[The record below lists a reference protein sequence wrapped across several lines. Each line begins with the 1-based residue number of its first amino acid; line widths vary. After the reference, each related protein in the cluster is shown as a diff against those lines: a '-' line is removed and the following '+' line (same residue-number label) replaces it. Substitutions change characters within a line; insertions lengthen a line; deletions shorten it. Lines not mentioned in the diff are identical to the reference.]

1 MYMTHHFHKGIL
13 FYHEAAGQGNIFKE
27 LGQVTENLT
36 QLCDDLTIKLS
47 KEEGQI
53 KSFCKEIAENNHVST
68 YDVLFILGGDGT
80 LNELINGVVENN
92 LQIPIGV
99 LPGGTFNDFTKTLNL
114 SQKPMQ
120 ASQDLLNSQIKSFDI
135 LDVNGT
141 YALNFAGIGLMVQN
155 AENVQS
161 NQKELLG
168 KFSYVFST
176 IKTVSNPEIYKYK
189 LTADGKEYSG
199 ETSMLLVANGQ
210 NVGGSKIPLEDLSPN
225 DGKMNIFIFD
235 NQNFSIINDFF
246 KVKDSMNWN
255 EISDSITH
263 ISCESA
269 TLATDPNAK
278 LDIDGEILFET
289 PVNIK
294 LLKDQVKLLYLDIN
308 NQ

>member
-1 MYMTHHFHKGIL
+1 MTQHFHKGIL
-13 FYHEAAGQGNIFKE
+13 FYHKAAGQGNIYKE

-53 KSFCKEIAENNHVST
+53 KSYCKEIAENNHVSSF
-68 YDVLFILGGDGT
+68 DVFFILGGDGT

-120 ASQDLLNSQIKSFDI
+120 ASQDLLNSQIKSFDV

-155 AENVQS
+155 AENVES
-161 NQKELLG
+161 NQKELFG

-176 IKTVSNPEIYKYK
+176 LKTVSNPEIYNYK
-189 LTADGKEYSG
+189 LIADGKEYSG
-199 ETSMLLVANGQ
+199 ETTMILVANGQ

-235 NQNFSIINDFF
+235 KQNFSIINDFF

-255 EISDSITH
+255 EISESITH

-269 TLATDPNAK
+269 SLETDPHAK

-289 PVNIK
+289 PVDIK

>member
-1 MYMTHHFHKGIL
+1 MTQHFHKGIL
-13 FYHEAAGQGNIFKE
+13 FYHKAAGQGNIYKE

-53 KSFCKEIAENNHVST
+53 KSYCKEIAENNHVSSF
-68 YDVLFILGGDGT
+68 DVFFILGGDGT

-99 LPGGTFNDFTKTLNL
+99 LPGGTFNDLTKTLNL

-120 ASQDLLNSQIKSFDI
+120 ASQDLLNSQIKSFDV

-155 AENVQS
+155 AENVES
-161 NQKELLG
+161 NQKELFG

-176 IKTVSNPEIYKYK
+176 IKTVSNPEIYNYR
-189 LTADGKEYSG
+189 LIADGKEYSG
-199 ETSMLLVANGQ
+199 ETSMILVANGQ

-235 NQNFSIINDFF
+235 RQNFSIINDFF

-255 EISDSITH
+255 EISESITH

-269 TLATDPNAK
+269 SLETDPHAK

-289 PVNIK
+289 PVDIK

>member
-1 MYMTHHFHKGIL
+1 MTQHFHKGIL
-13 FYHEAAGQGNIFKE
+13 FYHKAAGQGNIYKE

-53 KSFCKEIAENNHVST
+53 KSYCKEIAENNHVSSF
-68 YDVLFILGGDGT
+68 DVFFILGGDGT

-120 ASQDLLNSQIKSFDI
+120 ASQDLLNSQIKSFDV

-155 AENVQS
+155 AENVES
-161 NQKELLG
+161 NQKELFG

-176 IKTVSNPEIYKYK
+176 IKTVSNPEIYNYR
-189 LTADGKEYSG
+189 LIADGKEYSG
-199 ETSMLLVANGQ
+199 ETSMILVANGQ

-235 NQNFSIINDFF
+235 KQNFSIINDFF

-255 EISDSITH
+255 EISESITH

-269 TLATDPNAK
+269 SLETDPHAK

-289 PVNIK
+289 PVDIK

>member
-1 MYMTHHFHKGIL
+1 MTQHFHKGIL
-13 FYHEAAGQGNIFKE
+13 FYHKAAGQGNIYKE

-53 KSFCKEIAENNHVST
+53 KSYCKEIAENNHVSSF
-68 YDVLFILGGDGT
+68 DVFFILGGDGT

-120 ASQDLLNSQIKSFDI
+120 ASQDLLNSQIKSFDV

-155 AENVQS
+155 AENVES
-161 NQKELLG
+161 NQKELFG

-176 IKTVSNPEIYKYK
+176 IKTVSNPEIYNYR
-189 LTADGKEYSG
+189 LIADGKEYSG
-199 ETSMLLVANGQ
+199 ETSMILVANGQ

-235 NQNFSIINDFF
+235 RQNFSIINDFF

-255 EISDSITH
+255 EISESITH

-269 TLATDPNAK
+269 SLETDPHAK

-289 PVNIK
+289 PVDIK
-294 LLKDQVKLLYLDIN
+294 L
-308 NQ
+308 

>member
-1 MYMTHHFHKGIL
+1 MTQHFHKGIL
-13 FYHEAAGQGNIFKE
+13 FYHKAAGQGNIYKE

-53 KSFCKEIAENNHVST
+53 KSYCKEIAENNHVSSF
-68 YDVLFILGGDGT
+68 DVFFILGGDGT

-120 ASQDLLNSQIKSFDI
+120 ASQDLLNSQIKSFDV

-155 AENVQS
+155 AENVES
-161 NQKELLG
+161 NQKELFG

-176 IKTVSNPEIYKYK
+176 IKTVSNPEIYNYR
-189 LTADGKEYSG
+189 LIADGKEYSG
-199 ETSMLLVANGQ
+199 ETSMILVANGQ

-235 NQNFSIINDFF
+235 RQNFSIINDFF

-255 EISDSITH
+255 EISESITH

-269 TLATDPNAK
+269 SLETDPHAK

-289 PVNIK
+289 PVDIK

>member
-1 MYMTHHFHKGIL
+1 MTQHFHRGIL
-13 FYHEAAGQGNIFKE
+13 FYHEAAGQGNIYKE
-27 LGQVTENLT
+27 LGQVSENLT
-36 QLCDDLTIKLS
+36 QLCDELTIKLS

-53 KSFCKEIAENNHVST
+53 RSYCKTLSAITNEHA
-68 YDVLFILGGDGT
+68 YDVIFILGGDGT
-80 LNELINGVVENN
+80 LNELINGVIENN

-120 ASQDLLNSQIKSFDI
+120 ASQDLLSSQIKSFDV

-155 AENVQS
+155 AENVES

-168 KFSYVFST
+168 KFSYIFST
-176 IKTVSNPEIYKYK
+176 IKTVANPEIYQYE
-189 LTADGKEYSG
+189 LTADNETYSG
-199 ETSMLLVANGQ
+199 ETSMILIANGQ
-210 NVGGSKIPLEDLSPN
+210 HVGGSRIPLEDLSPN

-235 NQNFSIINDFF
+235 KQNFSIINDFF

-255 EISDSITH
+255 EISDSIQH
-263 ISCESA
+263 ISCELA
-269 TLATDPNAK
+269 TLSTDPSAK

-289 PVNIK
+289 PVEIK
-294 LLKDQVKLLYLDIN
+294 ILRDQVKLFYVDLN
-308 NQ
+308 NA

>member
-1 MYMTHHFHKGIL
+1 MTQHFHKGIL
-13 FYHEAAGQGNIFKE
+13 FYHKAAGQGNIYKE

-53 KSFCKEIAENNHVST
+53 KSYCKEIAENNHVSSF
-68 YDVLFILGGDGT
+68 DVFFILGGDGT

-120 ASQDLLNSQIKSFDI
+120 ASQDLLNSQIKSFDV

-155 AENVQS
+155 AENVES
-161 NQKELLG
+161 NQKELFG

-176 IKTVSNPEIYKYK
+176 IKTVSNPEIYNYR
-189 LTADGKEYSG
+189 LIADGKEYSG
-199 ETSMLLVANGQ
+199 ETSMILVANGQ

-235 NQNFSIINDFF
+235 KQNFSILNDFF

-255 EISDSITH
+255 EISESITH

-269 TLATDPNAK
+269 SLETDPHAK

-289 PVNIK
+289 PVDIK

>member
-1 MYMTHHFHKGIL
+1 MTQHFHKGIL
-13 FYHEAAGQGNIFKE
+13 FYHKAAGQGNIYKE

-53 KSFCKEIAENNHVST
+53 KSYCKEIAENNHVSSF
-68 YDVLFILGGDGT
+68 DVFFILGGDGT

-114 SQKPMQ
+114 SQKTMQ
-120 ASQDLLNSQIKSFDI
+120 ASQDLLNSQIKSFDV

-155 AENVQS
+155 AENVES
-161 NQKELLG
+161 NQKELFG

-176 IKTVSNPEIYKYK
+176 IKTVSNPEIYNYR
-189 LTADGKEYSG
+189 LIADGKEYSG
-199 ETSMLLVANGQ
+199 ETSMILVANGQ

-235 NQNFSIINDFF
+235 KQNFSIINDFF

-255 EISDSITH
+255 EISESITH

-269 TLATDPNAK
+269 SLETDPHAK

-289 PVNIK
+289 PVDIK

>member
-1 MYMTHHFHKGIL
+1 MTHHFHKGIL

-161 NQKELLG
+161 NQKELLCN
-168 KFSYVFST
+168 FSYVFST
-176 IKTVSNPEIYKYK
+176 
-189 LTADGKEYSG
+189 
-199 ETSMLLVANGQ
+199 
-210 NVGGSKIPLEDLSPN
+210 
-225 DGKMNIFIFD
+225 
-235 NQNFSIINDFF
+235 
-246 KVKDSMNWN
+246 
-255 EISDSITH
+255 
-263 ISCESA
+263 
-269 TLATDPNAK
+269 
-278 LDIDGEILFET
+278 
-289 PVNIK
+289 
-294 LLKDQVKLLYLDIN
+294 
-308 NQ
+308 

>member
-1 MYMTHHFHKGIL
+1 MTQHFHKGIL
-13 FYHEAAGQGNIFKE
+13 FYHKAAGQGNIYKE

-53 KSFCKEIAENNHVST
+53 KSYCKEIAENNHVSSF
-68 YDVLFILGGDGT
+68 DVFFILGGDGT

-120 ASQDLLNSQIKSFDI
+120 ASQDLLNSQIKSFDV

-155 AENVQS
+155 AENVES
-161 NQKELLG
+161 NQKELFG

-176 IKTVSNPEIYKYK
+176 IKTVSNPEIYNYK
-189 LTADGKEYSG
+189 LIADGKEYSG
-199 ETSMLLVANGQ
+199 ETSMILVANGQ

-235 NQNFSIINDFF
+235 KQNFSIINDFF

-255 EISDSITH
+255 EISESITH

-269 TLATDPNAK
+269 SLETDPHAK

-289 PVNIK
+289 PVDIK

>member
-1 MYMTHHFHKGIL
+1 MTQHFHKGIL
-13 FYHEAAGQGNIFKE
+13 FYHKAAGQGNIYKE

-53 KSFCKEIAENNHVST
+53 KSYCKEIAENNHVSSF
-68 YDVLFILGGDGT
+68 DIFFILGGDGT

-120 ASQDLLNSQIKSFDI
+120 ASQDLLNSQIKSFDV

-155 AENVQS
+155 AENVES
-161 NQKELLG
+161 NQKELFG

-176 IKTVSNPEIYKYK
+176 IKTVSNPEIYNYR
-189 LTADGKEYSG
+189 LIADGKEYSG
-199 ETSMLLVANGQ
+199 ETSMILVANGQ

-235 NQNFSIINDFF
+235 RQNFSIINDFF

-255 EISDSITH
+255 EISESITH

-269 TLATDPNAK
+269 SLETDPHAK

-289 PVNIK
+289 PVDIK

>member
-1 MYMTHHFHKGIL
+1 MTQHFHKGIL
-13 FYHEAAGQGNIFKE
+13 FYHKAAGQGNIYKE

-53 KSFCKEIAENNHVST
+53 KSYCKEIAENNHVSSF
-68 YDVLFILGGDGT
+68 DVFFILGGDGT

-120 ASQDLLNSQIKSFDI
+120 ASQDLLNSQIKSFDV

-155 AENVQS
+155 AENVES
-161 NQKELLG
+161 NQKELFG

-176 IKTVSNPEIYKYK
+176 IKTVSNPEIYNYK
-189 LTADGKEYSG
+189 LIADGKEYSG
-199 ETSMLLVANGQ
+199 ETSMILVANGQ

-235 NQNFSIINDFF
+235 KQNFSILNDFF

-255 EISDSITH
+255 EISESITH

-269 TLATDPNAK
+269 SLETDPHAK

-289 PVNIK
+289 PVDIK